1 MEFKRQRDES
11 KEKRNQEK
19 GRERVVQKLR
29 MVGKHINWHAIISSI
44 PLNMETLL
52 SDDIKEEEMEIEAFE
67 YDNDDFEN
75 DPSFGI
81 SSDLE
86 DQQLDEDEL
95 DDYADEE
102 SGLDELN
109 DTPRKRRRKAQVPDN
124 KAYK

>member
-1 MEFKRQRDES
+1 
-11 KEKRNQEK
+11 
-19 GRERVVQKLR
+19 
-29 MVGKHINWHAIISSI
+29 
-44 PLNMETLL
+44 METLL